1 MKAKILSILILIFAV
16 TYANSQTADMIIGKA
31 INAVGGEKSFKSIN
45 SIEYVMVLTGMG
57 MEMPMKYYKKG
68 DDKIRLA
75 ISYMGQDMIS
85 VLNGK
90 SAWTKTAG
98 NVIEVPEA
106 ALNEFKGQLESQV
119 EAFDMPF
126 INYKE
131 KNITFE
137 LIGEEPVNGIDAY
150 KIEATSADGNSTLY
164 IDKATNFLI
173 KATSVQNINGQN
185 IDADV
190 FMSDYKPVGS
200 LKMPHKIEVKS
211 NGEDLVKIVLNTL
224 KINEKIDDSM
234 FQKP

>member
-68 DDKIRLA
+68 DDKIRLE

>member
-31 INAVGGEKSFKSIN
+31 INAIGGEKSFKNIN
-45 SIEYVMVLTGMG
+45 SIEYSMTLTGMG

-68 DDKIRLA
+68 DDKIRLE

-85 VLNGK
+85 IMNGK

-126 INYKE
+126 LNYKE

-137 LIGEEPVNGIDAY
+137 LIGEEPVNGIDTY
-150 KIEATSADGNSTLY
+150 KIEATSADGNSTIY
-164 IDKATNFLI
+164 IEKATNLLI

-190 FMSDYKPVGS
+190 FMSDYKSVGS

-211 NGEDLVKIVLNTL
+211 NGEDLVKIVLTSL
-224 KINEKIDDSM
+224 KINENIDDSL